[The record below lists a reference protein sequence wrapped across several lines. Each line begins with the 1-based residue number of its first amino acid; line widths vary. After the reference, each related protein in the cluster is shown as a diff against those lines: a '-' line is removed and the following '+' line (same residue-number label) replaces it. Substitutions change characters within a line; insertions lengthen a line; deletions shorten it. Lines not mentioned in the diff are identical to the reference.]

1 FWKVGTTL
9 RIVLRMGAAIVRL
22 GHRKVLM
29 EGVCRAVQREPLLPT
44 GLLPKINRRVAAYLN
59 LGLQRRP
66 RVDVF

>member
-1 FWKVGTTL
+1 
-9 RIVLRMGAAIVRL
+9 AIVRL

-59 LGLQRRP
+59 KKMHPSREVGRFDNGQSLVATG
-66 RVDVF
+66 